1 MQHKKDVLTD
11 CAERNTSPRLPP
23 EAFPSL
29 KGAFLRG
36 GASVKLIDISSGG
49 ALVES
54 EVRLAPNTKICL
66 GITSTEGT
74 FMLQGRIVHSTISQ
88 LRGGP
93 RYRSGIDFDNKFP
106 LQPGDPNPAM
116 ANDIEAAAEESFPP
130 ANPKLQDEPPKRPAV
145 NSTNSET
152 EKTLILKTSMSQVPA
167 SLRQYFDFIKINKW

>member
-66 GITSTEGT
+66 EITSTEGT

-106 LQPGDPNPAM
+106 L
-116 ANDIEAAAEESFPP
+116 
-130 ANPKLQDEPPKRPAV
+130 
-145 NSTNSET
+145 
-152 EKTLILKTSMSQVPA
+152 
-167 SLRQYFDFIKINKW
+167 